1 MIRLILLTDFAE
13 TYATELLRGILDYSQ
28 GHEPWVVSRMPTS
41 YRVEHGVDG
50 VVEWAKQWK
59 ADAIIGQFDIYDDV
73 DAFARNGITAV
84 AQDFMRRFNSIPNIT
99 GDYVAQGMR
108 AADYFMN
115 KGFRNFAFYGY
126 ANAVWSQERCLGF
139 VEQVVSHGY
148 EPPYIY
154 EKQSLE
160 NLWSYDPG
168 ALADWLRS
176 LPRSTAIL
184 ACDDT
189 RANVIL
195 EVCRMTGMKV
205 PSDIAVLGVD
215 NDEITCTLTYPHLSS
230 VCLDVR
236 NAGYKTA
243 RRIDETL
250 HGGQRDNS
258 DIMVDCIG
266 IVERQ
271 STDIFMT
278 ANKHILAVLAY
289 IHQNY
294 ADRLTVDRLLRLV
307 PMSRRLLENTF
318 KAETG
323 TSIHQ
328 YIMDLRFER
337 MKQLLVS
344 TDAPIADL
352 AVATGLSDAKN
363 VARLFSQREGV
374 TPLEYRHRHG
384 GCQKR

>member
-1 MIRLILLTDFAE
+1 MIRLILLTDFTE

-28 GHEPWVVSRMPTS
+28 GREPWVVSRMPTS

-50 VVEWAKQWK
+50 VVEWAKRWK

-73 DAFARNGITAV
+73 DVFARNGIIAV
-84 AQDFMRRFNSIPNIT
+84 AQDFMRRFNCIPNIT

-108 AADYFMN
+108 AAEYFMN

-126 ANAVWSQERCLGF
+126 ANAVWSQERCRGF

-160 NLWSYDPG
+160 NLWFYDPEP
-168 ALADWLRS
+168 LADWLRS

-195 EVCRMTGMKV
+195 EVCRTIGMKV
-205 PSDIAVLGVD
+205 PADIAVLGVD

-243 RRIDETL
+243 QRIDQAL
-250 HGGQRDNS
+250 HGGQHDNS
-258 DIMVDCIG
+258 DITVDCIG

-278 ANKHILAVLAY
+278 ANKNILTVLAY
-289 IHQNY
+289 IHEHY
-294 ADRLTVDRLLRLV
+294 ADRLTVDRLLKLV

-318 KAETG
+318 KNETG

-344 TDAPIADL
+344 TDTSIADL
-352 AVATGLSDAKN
+352 ALATGLSDAKN
-363 VARLFSQREGV
+363 VARMFSQREGI
-374 TPLEYRHRHG
+374 TPLEYRHQHG
-384 GCQKR
+384 GCQR